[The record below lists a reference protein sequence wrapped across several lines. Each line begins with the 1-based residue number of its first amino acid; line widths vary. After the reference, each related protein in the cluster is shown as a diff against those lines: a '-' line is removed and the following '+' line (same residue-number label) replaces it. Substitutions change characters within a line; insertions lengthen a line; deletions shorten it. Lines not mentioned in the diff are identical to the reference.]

1 MTNQITDQLRDLTF
15 SQLQKHQI
23 KLLHVQTD
31 ATPVYNDNEAL
42 ESMATKPSG
51 KIKNIKHMLPK
62 INYIIEQTK
71 NAIIKPL
78 HLDTK
83 DLSVDIGTKAIVGIE
98 FKYKTDL
105 LIGSNQDAET
115 QMDI

>member
-1 MTNQITDQLRDLTF
+1 
-15 SQLQKHQI
+15 
-23 KLLHVQTD
+23 
-31 ATPVYNDNEAL
+31 
-42 ESMATKPSG
+42 
-51 KIKNIKHMLPK
+51 MLPK